1 MIAYSKAPLRNK
13 NSPDSEK
20 VNTQKTGGK
29 FREVRYSRKKKNR
42 YITDCLPHLQSKG
55 IKTTKERE
63 MRSYTRKGV
72 MVRHRPFYQEIK
84 LIRNLKKGGKQ
95 EKAE

>member
-1 MIAYSKAPLRNK
+1 M
-13 NSPDSEK
+13 
-20 VNTQKTGGK
+20 
-29 FREVRYSRKKKNR
+29 
-42 YITDCLPHLQSKG
+42 PHLQSKG

-72 MVRHRPFYQEIK
+72 MVRHRPNKGRKHGLQKGKRRDFIEINQEIK